1 CLDNSVIFIL
11 TYCLMHKLTGEILQ
25 LPPCRSSLC
34 RRTPSRKQDQT
45 PLPTSPFL
53 LCGLRPSQGIGERII
68 GGADAEAG
76 DFPWQV
82 SIQSKG
88 KHFCGGTI
96 ISIPE
101 RNLSV
106 VVGGVDLSHKLENKK
121 LDSLILHENFDSESL
136 ENDIA
141 LILLDS
147 PIQFNEQKM
156 PICLPF
162 ISDLHVWK
170 DCWVAGW
177 GTTLAASQVLQKV
190 EMKLIS
196 REQCL
201 EWIPQLADS
210 MLCAGLEEGGKD
222 ACQGDSGGALVCTY
236 GNTMKWFA
244 VGIVSWGEG
253 CGEKQSPGIYTDV
266 YSYLD
271 WIQVETARD
280 GKPFIPGGMEN
291 TANNFH
297 VPSSAKAQLEFLESP
312 LLLFIYFLAIRLL

>member
-1 CLDNSVIFIL
+1 MLFL
-11 TYCLMHKLTGEILQ
+11 TLWFL
-25 LPPCRSSLC
+25 
-34 RRTPSRKQDQT
+34 T
-45 PLPTSPFL
+45 PLISSIRTE
-53 LCGLRPSQGIGERII
+53 CGLRPSYWPSQGNGERII
-68 GGADAEAG
+68 GGTDVEAG

-96 ISIPE
+96 ISSWWILTAAHCFVKELPPD
-101 RNLSV
+101 LTV
-106 VVGGVDLSHKLENKK
+106 VLGGVDLSHKLENKK
-121 LDSLILHENFDSESL
+121 LDSLILHENFDSESM

-147 PIQFNEQKM
+147 PIQLNEQKM

-177 GTTLAASQVLQKV
+177 GTTLAGISVSASQVLQKV

-201 EWIPQLADS
+201 EWIPQLADN

-222 ACQGDSGGALVCTY
+222 ACQGDSGGPLVCTH

-244 VGIVSWGEG
+244 IGIVSWGEG
-253 CGEKQSPGIYTDV
+253 CGEKQSPGIYTAV
-266 YSYLD
+266 YSYLG
-271 WIQVETARD
+271 WIQAETARD
-280 GKPFIPGGMEN
+280 GKPFIPEGMEN
-291 TANNFH
+291 AANNIQI
-297 VPSSAKAQLEFLESP
+297 PSSAKAQLKFLESP
-312 LLLFIYFLAIRLL
+312 LLLFIYFIAIRLL

>member
-1 CLDNSVIFIL
+1 MLVL
-11 TYCLMHKLTGEILQ
+11 TLWFF
-25 LPPCRSSLC
+25 
-34 RRTPSRKQDQT
+34 T
-45 PLPTSPFL
+45 PLISSIHAE
-53 LCGLRPSQGIGERII
+53 CGLRPSHQPSLGNGGRII
-68 GGADAEAG
+68 GGTDANAG

-88 KHFCGGTI
+88 RHFCGGTI
-96 ISIPE
+96 ISSWWILTAAHCFVKELPPD
-101 RNLSV
+101 LTV
-106 VVGGVDLSHKLENKK
+106 VVGGIDLSHKLEKKK
-121 LDSLILHENFDSESL
+121 LDSLILHENFDSESM

-147 PIQFNEQKM
+147 PIQLNEQKM

-177 GTTLAASQVLQKV
+177 GTTLAGISVAASQVLQKV
-190 EMKLIS
+190 EVKLIS

-201 EWIPQLADS
+201 EWIPQLADG

-222 ACQGDSGGALVCTY
+222 ACQGDSGGPLVCTH
-236 GNTMKWFA
+236 GNTMKWF
-244 VGIVSWGEG
+244 VIGIVSWGEG
-253 CGEKQSPGIYTDV
+253 CGEKQSPGIYTAV

-271 WIQVETARD
+271 WIQMETARD
-280 GKPFIPGGMEN
+280 GKPFIPEGMEN
-291 TANNFH
+291 TANNIE

-312 LLLFIYFLAIRLL
+312 LLLFIYFIAIRLL